1 MNTTT
6 CGPRMC
12 VTFRLG
18 GERKTSHRSGGLPS
32 GRGEAKVL
40 SPEPPL
46 CLLNL
51 KHQRNNFMLTIFI
64 IPQ

>member
-1 MNTTT
+1 MNTKT
-6 CGPRMC
+6 CGPGTC
-12 VTFRLG
+12 ITFRLG

-40 SPEPPL
+40 SPKPPI

-51 KHQRNNFMLTIFI
+51 
-64 IPQ
+64 

>member
-1 MNTTT
+1 
-6 CGPRMC
+6 MC

-18 GERKTSHRSGGLPS
+18 GERKTSHRSGGLPN

-40 SPEPPL
+40 SLEPPL

-51 KHQRNNFMLTIFI
+51 KHQRNISYYYFYNPTIALCSERAGV
-64 IPQ
+64 